1 MGIEALVLLT
11 RALQLFMQLSSR
23 AVIEWTVVVS
33 DILEVVDLFAREQ
46 EGDADG
52 VHGRVAPALVEE
64 LACPV
69 ERVEE
74 LAVRL
79 GAEEVHVADFEVGP
93 DWTEN
98 KLGMQKRT
106 SEGLTM
112 AAIVCVAIVIGQV
125 CECVGIGKELL
136 VVTKEV
142 YSNISHQSNTG
153 T

>member
-1 MGIEALVLLT
+1 MKCLCVHLITQSTPLAIGEQPTELIQAIRPMGIEALVLLT

-74 LAVRL
+74 LAVRFRS
-79 GAEEVHVADFEVGP
+79 EEVQVADLEVGP
-93 DWTEN
+93 D
-98 KLGMQKRT
+98 
-106 SEGLTM
+106 
-112 AAIVCVAIVIGQV
+112 
-125 CECVGIGKELL
+125 
-136 VVTKEV
+136 
-142 YSNISHQSNTG
+142 
-153 T
+153 